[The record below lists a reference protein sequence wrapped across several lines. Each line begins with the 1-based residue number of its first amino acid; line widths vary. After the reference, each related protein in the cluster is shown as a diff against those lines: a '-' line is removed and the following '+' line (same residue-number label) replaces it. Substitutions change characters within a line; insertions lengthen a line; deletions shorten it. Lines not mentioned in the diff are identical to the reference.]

1 MSTYGIKKKS
11 ASMNDISSYRL
22 EVFQKSADDMT
33 IIIDC
38 IRNYREV
45 PSSILERITFMTNE
59 QKMSIIR
66 EFNRIVCCFKDLLE

>member
-11 ASMNDISSYRL
+11 VSMDDISSYRL

-66 EFNRIVCCFKDLLE
+66 EFNRIVGCFKYLLE

>member
-11 ASMNDISSYRL
+11 VSMDDISRYRL
-22 EVFQKSADDMT
+22 ENFQKSADDMT
-33 IIIDC
+33 LIINC

-66 EFNRIVCCFKDLLE
+66 EFNRIVGCFKDLLE